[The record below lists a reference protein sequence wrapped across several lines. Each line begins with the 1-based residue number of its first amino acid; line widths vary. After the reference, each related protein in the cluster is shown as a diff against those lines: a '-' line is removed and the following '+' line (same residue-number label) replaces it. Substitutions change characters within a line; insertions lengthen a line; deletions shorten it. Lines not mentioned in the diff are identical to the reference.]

1 MKVLALLF
9 LISLSLAGVGQNADT
24 LKTLPG
30 IEITGFLQDFKTDS
44 LGLPLKLKMDSLSLD
59 EWKDPYTM
67 RYGQKQEEQ
76 EQAMIF
82 PGASPKQENA
92 YDPWNMPVAKPNANN
107 WNMPVAV
114 PDSSVDFSLKIIGKE
129 KYSFPQK

>member
-1 MKVLALLF
+1 MKVLTLLI
-9 LISLSLAGVGQNADT
+9 LLSLSLAGVGQNANT
-24 LKTLPG
+24 LKPLPKLEWNG
-30 IEITGFLQDFKTDS
+30 
-44 LGLPLKLKMDSLSLD
+44 LGLSSESGSLVAVPSLKMDSLTLD

-92 YDPWNMPVAKPNANN
+92 YDPWNMPVAKPGADN

-114 PDSSVDFSLKIIGKE
+114 PDSTVDYFLKMKKIEQGNGLRK
-129 KYSFPQK
+129 